1 MKLFFCSKQKEV
13 TAALRQGRWPEE
25 CDRTLHAHVAVC
37 QECKDLVLVAQALQ
51 QTRRETMQKPA
62 LAVSSATAAM
72 LWWRSELRLR
82 REAVERMTRPIAVTE
97 RFALIGMV
105 IAVAGLAAWQWKQ
118 ITDWLF
124 SLTDL
129 ASTNTLYPNDP
140 GALAFGMAGWLPVLL
155 MAGLGTFV
163 VVWGVA
169 VFLLAERD

>member
-13 TAALRQGRWPEE
+13 TAALRQGRWPEG
-25 CDRTLHAHVAVC
+25 CGPALHAHVALC

-51 QTRRETMQKPA
+51 QSRRETMQEPGLGA
-62 LAVSSATAAM
+62 GSATAAM

-82 REAVERMTRPIAVTE
+82 RGAVERMTRPVAITE

-105 IAVAGLAAWQWKQ
+105 IAIVGLAAWQWKQ
-118 ITDWLF
+118 ITAWLF
-124 SLTDL
+124 SLADL
-129 ASTNTLYPNDP
+129 ASANTLYANDP
-140 GALAFGMAGWLPVLL
+140 GPLASGMAGWLPIAL